1 MADLVIAAMVTLGT
15 LIVLALVHELGH
27 FFMARRLG
35 IQVEELGLGF
45 PPRLLSIKRSG
56 TVYSINALPL
66 GGFVKLSGEI
76 DSTVPG
82 GMASRGIPA
91 RLGVLIAGSLM
102 NAIFPILLFSI
113 AYMIPHRLLVET
125 LVVAEVIPDS
135 PAALA
140 GVQVGDQ
147 ITQVDW
153 STIHNLQDLRF
164 RIYVNLGRQID
175 FTVMHPDK
183 TIAHLQLIPRW
194 RAPEDDTATGLVLVG
209 VNPQRVERRYA
220 FWQALPLG
228 FSETIDSFMAFKNAF
243 VSMLLKITPVV
254 LTGPVG
260 LTQIVGE
267 MTKSG
272 LYAIFQ
278 FAAFLS
284 VNLAII
290 NMFPLPALD
299 GGRVAFLVL
308 EWVRRGRRISAKAE
322 GLIHGIGFALL
333 IAAVAIIT
341 YQDVLSALH
350 GGSPLK

>member
-1 MADLVIAAMVTLGT
+1 MADVVIAVVVMLGI
-15 LIVLALVHELGH
+15 LIVLTLVHELGH
-27 FFMARRLG
+27 FFMAKKLG
-35 IQVEELGLGF
+35 IGVEELGLGF

-56 TVYSINALPL
+56 TVYSVNALPL

-82 GMASRGIPA
+82 GMASRKILA

-102 NAIFPILLFSI
+102 NAVFPILLFSI

-125 LVVAEVIPDS
+125 LVVAEVIPGS
-135 PAALA
+135 PAARA
-140 GVQVGDQ
+140 GIQVGDQ
-147 ITQVDW
+147 ITQADW
-153 STIHNLQDLRF
+153 STIHNLQELRY

-175 FTVMHPDK
+175 FAVMHPDK
-183 TIAHLQLIPRW
+183 TITHLQLTPRW
-194 RAPEDDTATGLVLVG
+194 RAPEDDTATGLVLVS
-209 VNPQRVERRYA
+209 VNPKKIERRYA

-228 FSETIDSFMAFKNAF
+228 LSETIDSFMAFKNAF
-243 VSMLLKITPVV
+243 VSMFLKITPVV

-267 MTKSG
+267 MAKSG
-272 LYAIFQ
+272 LYSILQ

-299 GGRVAFLVL
+299 GGRIAFLVL

-322 GLIHGIGFALL
+322 GLIHGLGFALL
-333 IAAVAIIT
+333 LAVVAIIT
-341 YQDVLSALH
+341 YQDVLGILH
-350 GGSPLK
+350 GASPLK

>member
-135 PAALA
+135 PAALT
-140 GVQVGDQ
+140 GIQVGDK
-147 ITQVDW
+147 ITQVEW

-194 RAPEDDTATGLVLVG
+194 RAPEDDTATGMVVVS
-209 VNPQRVERRYA
+209 VNPQKIERRCA
-220 FWQALPLG
+220 FWQAVPLG
-228 FSETIDSFMAFKNAF
+228 LSETIDSFMAFKNAF

>member
-1 MADLVIAAMVTLGT
+1 VANVVVAAVVMLGI

-27 FFMARRLG
+27 FFVAKKLG
-35 IQVEELGLGF
+35 IGVEELGLGF

-66 GGFVKLSGEI
+66 GGFVKVSGET
-76 DSTVPG
+76 DLSVPG

-91 RLGVLIAGSLM
+91 RLGVLIAGSFM

-113 AYMIPHRLLVET
+113 AYVIPHRLLVET

-175 FTVMHPDK
+175 FAVMHPDK
-183 TIAHLQLIPRW
+183 TIAHLQLAPRW
-194 RAPEDDTATGLVLVG
+194 RAPEDDTATGLVVVS
-209 VNPQRVERRYA
+209 VNPQKIERRYA

-228 FSETIDSFMAFKNAF
+228 LSETIDSFMAFKNAM
-243 VSMLLKITPVV
+243 VSMLFKITPVV

-267 MTKSG
+267 MAKSG
-272 LYAIFQ
+272 LYAILQ

-299 GGRVAFLVL
+299 GGRIAFLVL

-322 GLIHGIGFALL
+322 GLVHGIGFALL
-333 IAAVAIIT
+333 LAVVAIIT
-341 YQDVLSALH
+341 YQDVLRILH
-350 GGSPLK
+350 EASPLK